1 MFVKQST
8 KAGASVPSTTLKP
21 LPTNPADESTDMGEN
36 APEQVVKGI
45 QSMHAALPLELPQT
59 DDEAQQIA
67 TSRALATAKDIL
79 QKGGTQAEAAEGAKA
94 VARQILREFQLAKQ
108 AQHSVQTEEVQ
119 VAEMDVGL
127 VSLTLL
133 YIIHDMCRLV

>member
-1 MFVKQST
+1 
-8 KAGASVPSTTLKP
+8 
-21 LPTNPADESTDMGEN
+21 
-36 APEQVVKGI
+36 
-45 QSMHAALPLELPQT
+45 MHATLPLELPQT

-94 VARQILREFQLAKQ
+94 VARQILKEFQLAKQ

-127 VSLTLL
+127 VSLAL
-133 YIIHDMCRLV
+133 YTSFMICVGLSNVLNVCKWIDCSQARQTSSEK